1 MRIEQK
7 DTFRIIMSAVNQLCD
22 LVRPTFGPSSNKVII
37 GKGFYV
43 SALDDGVQIAKDLE
57 LNDDAE
63 NYVLKLI
70 REVAVRTNDR
80 AGDGTTG
87 SLIILQAL
95 MQEIEKNGKIDG
107 RKITEELKQG
117 LGEAVKQLQKQA
129 KKIKTKEDLEKV
141 ARISFDNPDVAK
153 LLAEIVYKIG
163 PEGLINVETSPGFD
177 IESEMADGFSMQG
190 GFISPYMITEREEC
204 VLDNPYILVAN
215 SEFVNETEVMPIM
228 TKILENGNNSL
239 AVFCKSMEGSALATL
254 VINKVQGKF
263 KSVAIVTMK
272 QSDYEDIALLT
283 GATLFTPEKG
293 KADIQIK
300 DLGRANKIIVKR
312 ENTTIIGGKG
322 NKSQIKTRVKELEDK
337 MNEAKDSLTR
347 EQTRYR
353 LAHLTDSVAIIKVGA
368 NTEQE
373 AKALKFKVEDASNA
387 VKVAYKDGVVKGAG
401 IALMNIKTSSSLLN
415 KALQYPH
422 KQLVEN
428 MGEFELSDDIIDP
441 VSVLIA
447 GLESAV
453 SIACLLS
460 TTKGI
465 IVEEKPKNANS

>member
-1 MRIEQK
+1 MKIIQK
-7 DTFRIIMSAVNQLCD
+7 ETFSTIMNAVNKLCD
-22 LVRPTFGPSSNKVII
+22 LVRPTFGPAGNKVII
-37 GKGFYV
+37 GKSFHV

-57 LNDDAE
+57 LEDEGE

-70 REVAVRTNDR
+70 REVAIRTNDR
-80 AGDGTTG
+80 VGDGTTS

-95 MQEIEKNGKIDG
+95 MQEIEKGGRIDG
-107 RKITEELKQG
+107 RKVTEELKQG
-117 LGEAVKQLQKQA
+117 LSEAVLQLQKQA
-129 KKIKTKEDLEKV
+129 RKIKSKEDLEKV
-141 ARISFDNPDVAK
+141 ARISFDNPEIAK
-153 LLAEIVYKIG
+153 LIAGIVYKIG
-163 PEGLINVETSPGFD
+163 PEGLIDIETSQGFD

-190 GFISPYMITEREEC
+190 GYISPYMITEREEC
-204 VLDNPYILVAN
+204 ILDEPLILVAN
-215 SEFVNETEVMPIM
+215 SEFVNETEVMPVM
-228 TKILENGNNSL
+228 QKILETGKNSL
-239 AVFCKSMEGSALATL
+239 AIFCKSIEGQALATL
-254 VINKVQGKF
+254 IINKVQGKF
-263 KSVAIVTMK
+263 KSVAVVTIK
-272 QSDYEDIALLT
+272 QTDYENISLLT

-293 KADIQIK
+293 KANIELK

-322 NKSQIKTRVKELEDK
+322 NKTVIKAKVKELEEK
-337 MNEAKDSLTR
+337 MNGAKDNLTK

-373 AKALKFKVEDASNA
+373 AKALRFKIEDASNA

-401 IALMNIKTSSSLLN
+401 TALMSIKTSSELLN
-415 KALQYPH
+415 KALQYPR
-422 KQLVEN
+422 KQLIEN
-428 MGEFELSDDIIDP
+428 MGEFEMNDNIIDP
-441 VSVLIA
+441 VNVLIA

-465 IVEEKPKNANS
+465 IVEEKPKTT